1 MASQSRGG
9 RAGSFGTFPFWLR
22 EVVLMGRVAHVG
34 LFSTPSA
41 HDRSVADAALEALE
55 IARLADRLYPEVSGG
70 ERQMTLVA
78 RALAQEPRLLAM
90 DEPTASLDFGNQ
102 VRVLSQITALA
113 RRGMAVIMSTHDPD
127 QAFLCADRAAVL
139 HDGRVIGLGAPDT
152 VITRTSLGEI
162 YGVGVDVVTAM
173 SADGRPLRAC
183 VPRLRPTLS

>member
-1 MASQSRGG
+1 
-9 RAGSFGTFPFWLR
+9 
-22 EVVLMGRVAHVG
+22 MGRVAHVG

-55 IARLADRLYPEVSGG
+55 IERLADRLYPEVSGG
-70 ERQMTLVA
+70 GRQMTLVA
-78 RALAQEPRLLAM
+78 RAQEPRLLVM

-102 VRVLSQITALA
+102 VRVLSQVIALA

-127 QAFLCADRAAVL
+127 QAFLCADRAAML
-139 HDGRVIGLGAPDT
+139 HDGRVIGLGAPGT
-152 VITRTSLGEI
+152 VITRTSLREI
-162 YGVGVDVVTAM
+162 YGVDVDVVTAM